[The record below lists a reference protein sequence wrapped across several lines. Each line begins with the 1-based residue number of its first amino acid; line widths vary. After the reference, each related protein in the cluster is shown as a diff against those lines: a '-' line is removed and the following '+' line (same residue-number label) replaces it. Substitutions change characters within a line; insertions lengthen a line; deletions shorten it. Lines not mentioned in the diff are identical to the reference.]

1 VPDDPALLP
10 VTGAEATVAPV
21 ALADEVSLL
30 VLPLLDDALSV
41 EPDDFTLP
49 AFAAWL
55 DVEASVVPFV
65 LLALFDAELLLVDEE
80 LLLPLA
86 SSAAFLVELALFEEL
101 LLVVKSLVL
110 ELLWLFE

>member
-1 VPDDPALLP
+1 VVGVVLAL
-10 VTGAEATVAPV
+10 APV
-21 ALADEVSLL
+21 AFVDEVSLL

-55 DVEASVVPFV
+55 DVEAFVVLFD
-65 LLALFDAELLLVDEE
+65 LLALFEAELLVVVEE

-110 ELLWLFE
+110 ELLWLLE